1 MTYDRILF
9 VSFALFALLL
19 AAHYAGG
26 LYFAGRRRFAGAN
39 VDPQA
44 EPAETEG
51 FSVVV
56 VSRNG
61 LEKLRALVPSLLAQ
75 KYPKF
80 EIVVV
85 SDRSL
90 DNTEIFLKSV
100 QRNYPT
106 VLRVVSVPVDTT
118 YPWPGRKFAITMGVK
133 AARYPRIV
141 LLDNTAVPQGERWLD
156 TLAQAIDSQ
165 RGNEF
170 LIACTGVA
178 AGAGWASADDFR
190 RMSVRIAWASAGKP
204 FAAHASN
211 FVFRKSTFLSRN
223 GYMRDIRVPSGE
235 ADFLLQD
242 YACRDNTVAV
252 CAWEALV
259 TDAVALTPAQ
269 RRDRDVARWAAFR
282 RYTPSAKA
290 RAMYSYILKAL
301 FLAAAAAAAPV
312 FWRQWEYWMIGIVPL
327 ILSCLTGW
335 VLARRL
341 VYPRWLALGLGVDI
355 VLLPWKLFRT
365 LVAAALLPKGWK

>member
-1 MTYDRILF
+1 MMYERILWMLLA
-9 VSFALFALLL
+9 VFALLL
-19 AAHYAGG
+19 AGYYAGG
-26 LYFAGRRRFAGAN
+26 LYWVGCRRFAGAK
-39 VDPQA
+39 VRPDADSPQ
-44 EPAETEG
+44 TEG
-51 FSVVV
+51 LSVVV

-141 LLDNTAVPQGERWLD
+141 LLDNTSVPQGEKWLD
-156 TLAQAIDSQ
+156 TLARAIDSQ

-170 LIACTGVA
+170 LIGCTGA
-178 AGAGWASADDFR
+178 APGAGWASADDFR
-190 RMSVRIAWASAGKP
+190 RMSGRIAWASAGKP
-204 FAAHASN
+204 FAAYPSN
-211 FVFRKSTFLSRN
+211 FVFSKSTFLSRN
-223 GYMRDIRVPSGE
+223 GYMRDMRVPSGE

-242 YACRDNTVAV
+242 YASAGNTVTV
-252 CAWEALV
+252 CASGARV
-259 TDAVALTPAQ
+259 TDTAVLTSAQ
-269 RRDRDVARWAAFR
+269 RRERDVVRWAAFR
-282 RYTPSAKA
+282 RYTLSAQAKTLLP
-290 RAMYSYILKAL
+290 YILKAL
-301 FLAAAAAAAPV
+301 FLATAIVAAPAL
-312 FWRQWEYWMIGIVPL
+312 WRQWEYWSVGLALL
-327 ILSCLTGW
+327 ILSCVTGW

-341 VYPRWLALGLGVDI
+341 AYPRRMALGLCVDV

-365 LVAAALLPKGWK
+365 LVAAAVLPKGWK